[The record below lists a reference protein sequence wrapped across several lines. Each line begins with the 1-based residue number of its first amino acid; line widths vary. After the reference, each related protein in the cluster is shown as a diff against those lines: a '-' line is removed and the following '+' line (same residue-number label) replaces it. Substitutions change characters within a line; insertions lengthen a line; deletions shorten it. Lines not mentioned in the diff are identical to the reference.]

1 MKTRTLGRTG
11 LAVSEI
17 GFGAWAIGGDAY
29 GPTDDA
35 TSLAA
40 LRRAVERGVTFFDTA
55 DVYGKGRSEE
65 LVGKAVGREN
75 VVVATKVGWDG
86 SGAERVQNFA
96 PEYIRRAC
104 EASLRRLGR
113 IDLYQLHN
121 PPPEAMRAAV
131 AVLRELQREGKVRFV
146 GASLATAADA
156 GAAIEAGVETIQ
168 LVYSYLDRAAER
180 AIDGASVGVIAREP
194 LARGLLTGKFSAA
207 TTFPAGDVRSK
218 WKDWTRRIALVDEFR
233 SLARPD
239 LPLGR
244 AALKFVLAHPAVSVA
259 IPGAKTPAQVD
270 ENAAASD
277 GAYDLDGDVFEG
289 GGGDA

>member
-1 MKTRTLGRTG
+1 VKTRTLGRTG
-11 LAVSEI
+11 LVVSEI
-17 GFGAWAIGGDAY
+17 GFGAWAIGGEAY

-75 VVVATKVGWDG
+75 VVLATKVGWDWSG
-86 SGAERVQNFA
+86 SERQQNFT
-96 PEYIRRAC
+96 PEFIRRAC

-121 PPPEAMRAAV
+121 PPPAAMREAV

-146 GASLATAADA
+146 GASLRTPADA
-156 GAAIEAGVETIQ
+156 AAAIEAGVDTIQ
-168 LVYSYLDRAAER
+168 VVHNYLEPAPIKGMD
-180 AIDGASVGVIAREP
+180 VGVIAREP
-194 LARGLLTGKFSAA
+194 LARGLLTGKFSASA
-207 TTFPAGDVRSK
+207 TFPASDVRSN
-218 WKDWTRRIALVDEFR
+218 WKDWARRIAQVDEFR
-233 SLARPD
+233 ALVRPD
-239 LPLGR
+239 LPLAR
-244 AALKFVLAHPAVSVA
+244 AALKFVLAQKAVSVA

-277 GAYDLDGDVFEG
+277 GAYDLEKDVFEG
-289 GGGDA
+289 EGGDA